1 MEIMIIDGQGG
12 GIGKALVEKLKARL
26 PNVRIVALGTGA
38 LATAAMLKA
47 GADEGATGDNAILYN
62 AQKARLIMGA
72 VGIIAPYS
80 MLGELSPAVASAV
93 AQSSAEKILVPY
105 NNCSI
110 KIAGTTGSTLS
121 ALIDSAVDMA
131 VQFCVRQ

>member
-47 GADEGATGDNAILYN
+47 GADKGATGDNAILYN